1 MYYST
6 TYRSPVGILTLASDG
21 EALAG
26 LWISG
31 QKYYGGSLSG
41 KMTERDGLSVFT
53 ETKDWLDRYFA
64 GEKPAICELELAPAG
79 TAFQQTIWKL
89 LCRIPYGQVTT
100 YGALARQAAEVLGK
114 PSMSGQAVGGA
125 VGHNP
130 ISILIPCH
138 RVIGANGQLTGYAGG
153 LSAKERLLAL
163 EQGGR

>member
-89 LCRIPYGQVTT
+89 LCQIPYGQVTP
-100 YGALARQAAEVLGK
+100 YGALARQAAEVPQSDLYHHSLPPGHWERWK
-114 PSMSGQAVGGA
+114 PDRLCGGNPCKGQT
-125 VGHNP
+125 
-130 ISILIPCH
+130 S
-138 RVIGANGQLTGYAGG
+138 
-153 LSAKERLLAL
+153 
-163 EQGGR
+163 